1 MVANMHNSLYWLMMT
16 TDVMLMTDSMLLTTV
31 DVYVDAWYVNHM
43 IKDVK
48 INTHVML
55 WCYVMLHAMDR
66 VFC

>member
-1 MVANMHNSLYWLMMT
+1 MMM
-16 TDVMLMTDSMLLTTV
+16 TDVMLMTGRLMLMIV
-31 DVYVDAWYVNHM
+31 NAWYINHM

-48 INTHVML
+48 INIHAML

>member
-1 MVANMHNSLYWLMMT
+1 MMTDIMLMIDVMLWLVVWLMMI
-16 TDVMLMTDSMLLTTV
+16 TV
-31 DVYVDAWYVNHM
+31 DVDVNEWYINHI

-48 INTHVML
+48 INTHAML